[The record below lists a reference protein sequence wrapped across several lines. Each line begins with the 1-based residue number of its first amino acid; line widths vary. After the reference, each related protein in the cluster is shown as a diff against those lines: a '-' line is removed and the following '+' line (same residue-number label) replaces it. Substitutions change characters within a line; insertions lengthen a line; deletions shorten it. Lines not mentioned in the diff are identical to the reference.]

1 MRIILKILAAPFVV
15 ALTVSW
21 AFLVFVF
28 CWAEMLLHYVSGLAG
43 LIAVIL
49 FIIGQT
55 TGGIVFA
62 IIAFLIS
69 PVGIPAINLKN
80 MRSIPKSEV
89 RLCPLSSP
97 RLSYSYPESSAP
109 CQTIHLRLYGAYRP
123 AFRFCHICNSLCTF
137 CF

>member
-1 MRIILKILAAPFVV
+1 MRIIMKILAAPFVV
-15 ALTVSW
+15 VLTVSW

-28 CWAEMLLHYVSGLAG
+28 CWAEMLLQYVSGLAG

-69 PVGIPAINLKN
+69 PVGIPAIAKWLIDKLDDLNDALK
-80 MRSIPKSEV
+80 
-89 RLCPLSSP
+89 
-97 RLSYSYPESSAP
+97 
-109 CQTIHLRLYGAYRP
+109 
-123 AFRFCHICNSLCTF
+123 
-137 CF
+137 CFITT